1 MEKRFFQ
8 VEEQCSFFKIQK
20 ELKNNRDIRYQ
31 VCNNR
36 SKKELFGIRTKPS
49 YNKRFFRKFISHRNE
64 KILMNE
70 LVYLGLRIFEISKI
84 VMYEFLYDYV
94 NPKYGEKAKLCFID
108 TDSFLVYIKTD
119 HILALKSAEL
129 NQLEREINYLEKY
142 KLTVGSQEKIIKKF
156 IKINKLI
163 LKSQQS
169 FTSEKHNV
177 FIGEVNKTA
186 LTAIDD

>member
-1 MEKRFFQ
+1 
-8 VEEQCSFFKIQK
+8 
-20 ELKNNRDIRYQ
+20 
-31 VCNNR
+31 
-36 SKKELFGIRTKPS
+36 
-49 YNKRFFRKFISHRNE
+49 
-64 KILMNE
+64 MNE

-84 VMYEFLYDYV
+84 VMYELLYDYV
-94 NPKYGEKAKLCFID
+94 NPKYRERAQLCFID

-142 KLTVGSQEKIIKKF
+142 KLAVGSQEKIIKKI

-177 FIGEVNKTA
+177 FIEEVSKTA

>member
-1 MEKRFFQ
+1 
-8 VEEQCSFFKIQK
+8 
-20 ELKNNRDIRYQ
+20 
-31 VCNNR
+31 
-36 SKKELFGIRTKPS
+36 
-49 YNKRFFRKFISHRNE
+49 
-64 KILMNE
+64 MNE

-94 NPKYGEKAKLCFID
+94 NPKYREKAQLCFID

-129 NQLEREINYLEKY
+129 NQLEREINYLEKH
-142 KLTVGSQEKIIKKF
+142 KLAVGSQEKIIKKF

-177 FIGEVNKTA
+177 FIEEVSKTA

>member
-1 MEKRFFQ
+1 
-8 VEEQCSFFKIQK
+8 
-20 ELKNNRDIRYQ
+20 
-31 VCNNR
+31 
-36 SKKELFGIRTKPS
+36 
-49 YNKRFFRKFISHRNE
+49 
-64 KILMNE
+64 MNE

-94 NPKYGEKAKLCFID
+94 NPKYREKAQLCFVD

-129 NQLEREINYLEKY
+129 NQLEREINYLEKH
-142 KLTVGSQEKIIKKF
+142 KLAVGSQEKIIKKF

-177 FIGEVNKTA
+177 FIEEVSKTA

>member
-1 MEKRFFQ
+1 
-8 VEEQCSFFKIQK
+8 
-20 ELKNNRDIRYQ
+20 
-31 VCNNR
+31 
-36 SKKELFGIRTKPS
+36 
-49 YNKRFFRKFISHRNE
+49 
-64 KILMNE
+64 MNE

-94 NPKYGEKAKLCFID
+94 NPKYREKAQLCFID

-142 KLTVGSQEKIIKKF
+142 KLAVGSQEKIIKKF

-177 FIGEVNKTA
+177 FIEEVNKTA

>member
-1 MEKRFFQ
+1 
-8 VEEQCSFFKIQK
+8 
-20 ELKNNRDIRYQ
+20 
-31 VCNNR
+31 
-36 SKKELFGIRTKPS
+36 
-49 YNKRFFRKFISHRNE
+49 
-64 KILMNE
+64 MNE

-94 NPKYGEKAKLCFID
+94 NPKYREKAQLCFID

-129 NQLEREINYLEKY
+129 NQFEREINYLEKY
-142 KLTVGSQEKIIKKF
+142 KLAVGSQEKIIKKF

-177 FIGEVNKTA
+177 FIEEVSKTA

>member
-1 MEKRFFQ
+1 
-8 VEEQCSFFKIQK
+8 
-20 ELKNNRDIRYQ
+20 
-31 VCNNR
+31 
-36 SKKELFGIRTKPS
+36 
-49 YNKRFFRKFISHRNE
+49 
-64 KILMNE
+64 MNE

-84 VMYEFLYDYV
+84 VMYELLYDYV
-94 NPKYGEKAKLCFID
+94 NPKYRERAQLCFID

-142 KLTVGSQEKIIKKF
+142 KLAVGSQEKIIKKF

-177 FIGEVNKTA
+177 FIEEVSKTA

>member
-1 MEKRFFQ
+1 
-8 VEEQCSFFKIQK
+8 
-20 ELKNNRDIRYQ
+20 
-31 VCNNR
+31 
-36 SKKELFGIRTKPS
+36 
-49 YNKRFFRKFISHRNE
+49 
-64 KILMNE
+64 MNE

-94 NPKYGEKAKLCFID
+94 NPKYREKAQLCFID

-142 KLTVGSQEKIIKKF
+142 KLAVGSQEKIIKKL

-177 FIGEVNKTA
+177 FIEEVNKTA

>member
-1 MEKRFFQ
+1 
-8 VEEQCSFFKIQK
+8 
-20 ELKNNRDIRYQ
+20 
-31 VCNNR
+31 
-36 SKKELFGIRTKPS
+36 
-49 YNKRFFRKFISHRNE
+49 
-64 KILMNE
+64 MNE

-94 NPKYGEKAKLCFID
+94 NPKYREKAQLCFID

-142 KLTVGSQEKIIKKF
+142 KLAVGSQEKIIKKF

-169 FTSEKHNV
+169 FTSDKHNV
-177 FIGEVNKTA
+177 FIEEVSKTA

>member
-1 MEKRFFQ
+1 
-8 VEEQCSFFKIQK
+8 
-20 ELKNNRDIRYQ
+20 
-31 VCNNR
+31 
-36 SKKELFGIRTKPS
+36 
-49 YNKRFFRKFISHRNE
+49 
-64 KILMNE
+64 MNE
-70 LVYLGLRIFEISKI
+70 LVYLGLRIFEISKL

-94 NPKYGEKAKLCFID
+94 NPKYREKAQLCFID

-142 KLTVGSQEKIIKKF
+142 KLAVGSQEKIIKKF

-177 FIGEVNKTA
+177 FIEEVSKTA

>member
-1 MEKRFFQ
+1 
-8 VEEQCSFFKIQK
+8 
-20 ELKNNRDIRYQ
+20 
-31 VCNNR
+31 
-36 SKKELFGIRTKPS
+36 
-49 YNKRFFRKFISHRNE
+49 
-64 KILMNE
+64 MNE

-94 NPKYGEKAKLCFID
+94 NPKYREKAQLCFID

-142 KLTVGSQEKIIKKF
+142 KLAVGSQEKIKKKF

-177 FIGEVNKTA
+177 FIEEVSKTA

>member
-1 MEKRFFQ
+1 
-8 VEEQCSFFKIQK
+8 
-20 ELKNNRDIRYQ
+20 
-31 VCNNR
+31 
-36 SKKELFGIRTKPS
+36 
-49 YNKRFFRKFISHRNE
+49 
-64 KILMNE
+64 MNE

-94 NPKYGEKAKLCFID
+94 NPKYREKAQLCFID

-142 KLTVGSQEKIIKKF
+142 KLAVGSQEEIIKKF

-177 FIGEVNKTA
+177 FIEEVNKTA

>member
-1 MEKRFFQ
+1 
-8 VEEQCSFFKIQK
+8 
-20 ELKNNRDIRYQ
+20 
-31 VCNNR
+31 
-36 SKKELFGIRTKPS
+36 
-49 YNKRFFRKFISHRNE
+49 
-64 KILMNE
+64 MNE

-94 NPKYGEKAKLCFID
+94 NPKYREKAQLCFID
-108 TDSFLVYIKTD
+108 TDSFLVHIKTD

-142 KLTVGSQEKIIKKF
+142 KLAVGSQEKIIKKF

-177 FIGEVNKTA
+177 FIEEVNKTA

>member
-1 MEKRFFQ
+1 
-8 VEEQCSFFKIQK
+8 
-20 ELKNNRDIRYQ
+20 
-31 VCNNR
+31 
-36 SKKELFGIRTKPS
+36 
-49 YNKRFFRKFISHRNE
+49 
-64 KILMNE
+64 MNE

-94 NPKYGEKAKLCFID
+94 NPKYREKAQLCFID

-142 KLTVGSQEKIIKKF
+142 KLAVGSQEKIIKKI

-177 FIGEVNKTA
+177 FIEEVSKTA

>member
-1 MEKRFFQ
+1 MSFYMITWIQDMEKKQ
-8 VEEQCSFFKIQK
+8 
-20 ELKNNRDIRYQ
+20 
-31 VCNNR
+31 
-36 SKKELFGIRTKPS
+36 
-49 YNKRFFRKFISHRNE
+49 
-64 KILMNE
+64 
-70 LVYLGLRIFEISKI
+70 
-84 VMYEFLYDYV
+84 
-94 NPKYGEKAKLCFID
+94 CFID

-142 KLTVGSQEKIIKKF
+142 KLAVGSQEKIIKKF

-177 FIGEVNKTA
+177 FIEEVNKTA

>member
-1 MEKRFFQ
+1 
-8 VEEQCSFFKIQK
+8 
-20 ELKNNRDIRYQ
+20 
-31 VCNNR
+31 
-36 SKKELFGIRTKPS
+36 
-49 YNKRFFRKFISHRNE
+49 
-64 KILMNE
+64 MNE

-94 NPKYGEKAKLCFID
+94 NPKYREKAQLCFID

-142 KLTVGSQEKIIKKF
+142 KLAVGSQEIIKKF

-177 FIGEVNKTA
+177 FIEEVSKTA

>member
-1 MEKRFFQ
+1 
-8 VEEQCSFFKIQK
+8 
-20 ELKNNRDIRYQ
+20 
-31 VCNNR
+31 
-36 SKKELFGIRTKPS
+36 
-49 YNKRFFRKFISHRNE
+49 
-64 KILMNE
+64 MNE
-70 LVYLGLRIFEISKI
+70 LVYLGLRIFEISKL

-94 NPKYGEKAKLCFID
+94 NPKYREKAQLCFID

-129 NQLEREINYLEKY
+129 NQLEREINYLEKH
-142 KLTVGSQEKIIKKF
+142 KLAVGSQEKIIKKF

-177 FIGEVNKTA
+177 FIEEVSKTA

>member
-1 MEKRFFQ
+1 
-8 VEEQCSFFKIQK
+8 
-20 ELKNNRDIRYQ
+20 
-31 VCNNR
+31 
-36 SKKELFGIRTKPS
+36 
-49 YNKRFFRKFISHRNE
+49 
-64 KILMNE
+64 MNE

-84 VMYEFLYDYV
+84 VTYEFLYDYV
-94 NPKYGEKAKLCFID
+94 NPKYREKAQLCFID

-142 KLTVGSQEKIIKKF
+142 KLAVGSQEKIIKKF

-177 FIGEVNKTA
+177 FIEEVSKTA

>member
-1 MEKRFFQ
+1 
-8 VEEQCSFFKIQK
+8 
-20 ELKNNRDIRYQ
+20 
-31 VCNNR
+31 
-36 SKKELFGIRTKPS
+36 
-49 YNKRFFRKFISHRNE
+49 
-64 KILMNE
+64 MNE

-94 NPKYGEKAKLCFID
+94 NPKYREKAQLCFID

-142 KLTVGSQEKIIKKF
+142 KLAVGSQEKIIKKF
-156 IKINKLI
+156 IKISKLI

-177 FIGEVNKTA
+177 FIEEVSKTA

>member
-1 MEKRFFQ
+1 
-8 VEEQCSFFKIQK
+8 
-20 ELKNNRDIRYQ
+20 
-31 VCNNR
+31 
-36 SKKELFGIRTKPS
+36 
-49 YNKRFFRKFISHRNE
+49 
-64 KILMNE
+64 MNE

-94 NPKYGEKAKLCFID
+94 NPKYREKAQLCFID
-108 TDSFLVYIKTD
+108 TDSFLVYIKAD

-142 KLTVGSQEKIIKKF
+142 KIAVGSQEKIIKKF

-177 FIGEVNKTA
+177 FIEEVSKTA

>member
-1 MEKRFFQ
+1 
-8 VEEQCSFFKIQK
+8 
-20 ELKNNRDIRYQ
+20 
-31 VCNNR
+31 
-36 SKKELFGIRTKPS
+36 
-49 YNKRFFRKFISHRNE
+49 
-64 KILMNE
+64 MNE

-94 NPKYGEKAKLCFID
+94 NPKYREKAQLCFID

-142 KLTVGSQEKIIKKF
+142 KLAVGSQEKIIKKF

-169 FTSEKHNV
+169 FTSKKHNV
-177 FIGEVNKTA
+177 FIEEVSKTA

>member
-1 MEKRFFQ
+1 
-8 VEEQCSFFKIQK
+8 
-20 ELKNNRDIRYQ
+20 
-31 VCNNR
+31 
-36 SKKELFGIRTKPS
+36 
-49 YNKRFFRKFISHRNE
+49 
-64 KILMNE
+64 MNE

-119 HILALKSAEL
+119 HILDLKSAEL
-129 NQLEREINYLEKY
+129 NQLEWEINYLEKY

>member
-1 MEKRFFQ
+1 
-8 VEEQCSFFKIQK
+8 
-20 ELKNNRDIRYQ
+20 
-31 VCNNR
+31 
-36 SKKELFGIRTKPS
+36 
-49 YNKRFFRKFISHRNE
+49 
-64 KILMNE
+64 MNE

-94 NPKYGEKAKLCFID
+94 NPKYREKAQLCFID

-129 NQLEREINYLEKY
+129 NQLEREINYLEKH
-142 KLTVGSQEKIIKKF
+142 KLAVGSQEEIIKKF

-177 FIGEVNKTA
+177 FIEEVNKTA

>member
-1 MEKRFFQ
+1 
-8 VEEQCSFFKIQK
+8 
-20 ELKNNRDIRYQ
+20 
-31 VCNNR
+31 
-36 SKKELFGIRTKPS
+36 
-49 YNKRFFRKFISHRNE
+49 
-64 KILMNE
+64 MNE

-94 NPKYGEKAKLCFID
+94 NPKYREKAQLCFID

-142 KLTVGSQEKIIKKF
+142 KLAVGSQEKIIKKF

-177 FIGEVNKTA
+177 FIEEVSKTA

>member
-1 MEKRFFQ
+1 
-8 VEEQCSFFKIQK
+8 
-20 ELKNNRDIRYQ
+20 
-31 VCNNR
+31 
-36 SKKELFGIRTKPS
+36 
-49 YNKRFFRKFISHRNE
+49 
-64 KILMNE
+64 MNE
-70 LVYLGLRIFEISKI
+70 LVYLDLRIFEISKI

-142 KLTVGSQEKIIKKF
+142 KLAVGSQEKIIKKF

-177 FIGEVNKTA
+177 FIEEVSKTA

>member
-1 MEKRFFQ
+1 
-8 VEEQCSFFKIQK
+8 
-20 ELKNNRDIRYQ
+20 
-31 VCNNR
+31 
-36 SKKELFGIRTKPS
+36 
-49 YNKRFFRKFISHRNE
+49 
-64 KILMNE
+64 MNE

-94 NPKYGEKAKLCFID
+94 NPKYREKAQLCFID
-108 TDSFLVYIKTD
+108 TDSLLVYIKTD

-129 NQLEREINYLEKY
+129 NQLEREINYLEKH
-142 KLTVGSQEKIIKKF
+142 KLAVGSQEKIIKKF

-177 FIGEVNKTA
+177 FIEEVSKTA